1 LSAAAHK
8 IKGSS
13 SSMRLSLMAKIA
25 EKIEIESNDG
35 WNDHLISQVS
45 ALKAEWEIV
54 KKIIQQ
60 KLN

>member
-1 LSAAAHK
+1 
-8 IKGSS
+8 
-13 SSMRLSLMAKIA
+13 MRLSLMAKIA

-35 WNDHLISQVS
+35 WNDHLTLQVS
-45 ALKAEWEIV
+45 ELKAEWEIV